1 MTSIS
6 PKAAGLA
13 IGFALLAGLVVSSGP
28 TTLAQSSNSIAG
40 QAYGA
45 SVQTP
50 TASMAPSP
58 IATLNPASGMAD
70 AAAASVGVP
79 GVLTA
84 DSLGSISTGVVGE
97 NAATSQSSS
106 TLQNVNILGGVITA
120 KLVSG
125 LASSASN
132 GISAVSNATGSGFA
146 GLLVNGIAVG
156 DSPAP
161 NQQIALPGVGTVTL
175 NEQTPRGNGQTTSG
189 LTVNMIHVRL
199 TDLLTGAQ
207 TGEIIV
213 GNAQSDAAFVR

>member
-1 MTSIS
+1 MTSVS
-6 PKAAGLA
+6 AKAAGLA
-13 IGFALLAGLVVSSGP
+13 VASAVLVGLLHSSRS
-28 TTLAQSSNSIAG
+28 TLAQSSNSVAG
-40 QAYGA
+40 QAYGVF
-45 SVQTP
+45 VQTP
-50 TASMAPSP
+50 AASLAQSP
-58 IATLNPASGMAD
+58 LATLDPVTGIAD
-70 AAAASVGVP
+70 AAAASVSTP

-84 DSLGSISTGVVGE
+84 ESLGSITTGVVGE
-97 NAATSQSSS
+97 NAATAQSSS
-106 TLQNVNILGGVITA
+106 TLQNVSILGGAITA

-132 GISAVSNATGSGFA
+132 GITATSNGTGSGFA

-161 NQQIALPGVGTVTL
+161 NEQIALPGVGTVTL

-199 TDLLTGAQ
+199 INLLTGAT

-213 GNAQSDAAFVR
+213 GSAQSDAAFVR